1 MKKHTVT
8 VGGETFSLAFTM
20 DALDKIEQ
28 SIPDFSVNT
37 ASEHARRSG
46 QMVDILYAMVQ
57 QGELLEG
64 RELSRNRAW
73 FGSHIPAAPRKIA
86 QIQVAIFNCMA
97 DYMRMEVEV
106 EQPAVRDLVLEE
118 IKKKETKDASPG
130 EPSSTME

>member
-86 QIQVAIFNCMA
+86 QIQVALFNCM
-97 DYMRMEVEV
+97 
-106 EQPAVRDLVLEE
+106 AVRDLVLEE